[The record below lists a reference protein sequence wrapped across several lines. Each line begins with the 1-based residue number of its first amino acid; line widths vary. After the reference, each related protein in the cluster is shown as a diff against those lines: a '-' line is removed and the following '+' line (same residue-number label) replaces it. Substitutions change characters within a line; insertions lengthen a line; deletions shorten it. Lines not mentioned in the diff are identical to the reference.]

1 MNDIKTSF
9 NKAKKKAGLDEE
21 ITFHSLRHTFCS
33 RALDYMNIDDV
44 KKFAG
49 HSDIR
54 TTQQY
59 VHMNQEEAI
68 KKHTAY
74 AESIRP
80 DNLTKTGSSD

>member
-1 MNDIKTSF
+1 
-9 NKAKKKAGLDEE
+9 
-21 ITFHSLRHTFCS
+21 
-33 RALDYMNIDDV
+33 MNIDDV

-80 DNLTKTGSSD
+80 DNLQKTGLSD